1 MADQDLT
8 NAITNLQ
15 QANEQSSVSLEALV
29 QNVSTGQLGTGKF
42 DAQNAEF
49 LRQIEI
55 QMRTNPNLDKSNHKR
70 LLSEITSS
78 ISFSK
83 FVTDGVLIPIFQ
95 SLLFDLVLISPPISI
110 KRSSYSFKELKILST
125 A

>member
-8 NAITNLQ
+8 NAINNLQ

-55 QMRTNPNLDKSNHKR
+55 QMRTNPNLDRKTHSK
-70 LLSEITSS
+70 LLTQIKESLKGSEMT
-78 ISFSK
+78 
-83 FVTDGVLIPIFQ
+83 
-95 SLLFDLVLISPPISI
+95 
-110 KRSSYSFKELKILST
+110 FKEKMDRFITNNIKFFKGIRDISKRFV
-125 A
+125 

>member
-55 QMRTNPNLDKSNHKR
+55 QMRTNPNLDRANHK
-70 LLSEITSS
+70 LS
-78 ISFSK
+78 
-83 FVTDGVLIPIFQ
+83 LIHI
-95 SLLFDLVLISPPISI
+95 
-110 KRSSYSFKELKILST
+110 
-125 A
+125 